1 MSELR
6 MEAADAVIVGAG
18 LAGAVAAK
26 RLVEAGM
33 SVVCL
38 EQGPWPDYDKA
49 RAKEKDF
56 ELSREGPY
64 WTWNPNRRHAESDYP
79 INESES
85 DVSPLMWNGVGGST
99 LLYGAAWHR
108 IKPSDFRVKT
118 LDGVGD
124 DWPLTYR
131 DLAPYYERVE
141 RDMAVSGIG
150 GDPAYPDG
158 IEYAMGPSKLGSI
171 GERVVAGHNRLGWHW
186 WPGSN
191 AIATRDYGALKACAR
206 YGVCMWGC
214 PERAKASTDLTHWP
228 ALQEKGVRL
237 VTGARVARIELDDK
251 GRATG
256 VEYVARDGSHIFQR
270 ASVVIL
276 AANAIG
282 TPRLLLASAS
292 AKFPDGI
299 ANSSG
304 LVGKRLMMHPYGTV
318 VGVFEDVVDST
329 RGLWGQRAY
338 SMQFYE
344 TDTSRGF
351 VRGAKWQLMP
361 AGGPL
366 DSATAKLPWGYKSIF
381 GDTFH
386 DAVGERFGH
395 SAYWGIMA
403 EDLPN
408 EENRVVLDQERTD
421 SDGIPIPKLIYR
433 TAENTAKLLAFHTA
447 RASESML
454 EAGAKKTVVAP
465 VIRETGWHH
474 LGTAKM
480 GDDPATSVVDRW
492 GRSHDV
498 PNLYITDGSIW
509 PTSSGVNP
517 AGTVAAM
524 ALWVADHL
532 VETRH
537 GQEVPA

>member
-1 MSELR
+1 MTEWQV
-6 MEAADAVIVGAG
+6 ADADAVVVGAG

-33 SVVCL
+33 KVVCL
-38 EQGPWPDYDKA
+38 EQGDWPDYTKA
-49 RAKEKDF
+49 RALFRDF

-64 WTWNPNRRHAESDYP
+64 WTWNPNNRRGPSDYP
-79 INESES
+79 INETES

-108 IKPSDFRVKT
+108 IKPSDFRVRT

-124 DWPLTYR
+124 DWPLTYSE
-131 DLAPYYERVE
+131 LAPYYAQVE
-141 RDMAVSGIG
+141 RDLAVSGIG
-150 GDPAYPDG
+150 GDPAYPG
-158 IEYAMGPSKLGSI
+158 EIEYPMGPSKLGSI
-171 GERVVAGHNRLGWHW
+171 GERVVAAHNRLGWHW

-206 YGVCMWGC
+206 YGVCMFGC
-214 PERAKASTDLTHWP
+214 PEHAKASTDLTHWP
-228 ALQEKGVRL
+228 ALQAQGAKL
-237 VTGARVARIELDDK
+237 ITGARVARIETDGN

-256 VEYVARDGSHIFQR
+256 AVYVERDGSRQFQP
-270 ASVVIL
+270 ASVVLL

-282 TPRLLLASAS
+282 TPRLLLASANS
-292 AKFPDGI
+292 KHPDGL
-299 ANSSG
+299 ANSSS
-304 LVGKRLMMHPYGTV
+304 LVGRRLMMHPYGTV
-318 VGVFEDVVDST
+318 VGVFADRVDST

-344 TDTSRGF
+344 TDESRGF

-366 DSATAKLPWGYKSIF
+366 DSAIAKLPWGYDSIF
-381 GDTFH
+381 GESFH
-386 DAVGERFGH
+386 AAVAERFGH

-408 EENRVVLDQERTD
+408 EANRVILDPEQTD
-421 SDGIPIPKLIYR
+421 ADGIPVPKLIYK
-433 TAENTAKLLAFHTA
+433 TAENTARLLAFHTA
-447 RASESML
+447 RATESMM
-454 EAGAKKTVVAP
+454 EAGAIKTVVAP

-480 GDDPATSVVDRW
+480 GDDPNTSVVDRW
-492 GRSHDV
+492 GRAHDV
-498 PNLYITDGSIW
+498 ANLFITDGSIW

-524 ALWVADHL
+524 ALRVADHL
-532 VETRH
+532 VATRRD
-537 GQEVPA
+537 QEVPA